1 MKPFTQHLSR
11 HIAALILFGMVSTHA
26 HAQSNDV
33 APKRMAFAF
42 QDVPVRAL
50 LQVLGETAGVN
61 IVANESVTGSMT
73 LNLKDATWQEAL
85 AAIVK
90 DKNLSVEQTNNTYF
104 VSGNSVS
111 LNDTS
116 YNDDYYGSSY
126 GSSEAIVLQYQKAES
141 VRKMI
146 LDSQKLLSAQGAVMA
161 DPLTNQLIIQDSPD
175 RVAQIRS
182 LIKRIDQP
190 ARQVLIEARIVEADD
205 SFSRSLGMKLGF
217 NDLSRT
223 GYQTV
228 PDPSNPGQTIK
239 IPTRTDGG
247 AVFGS
252 NSQNVQ
258 DLSGQTNSDRIG
270 QAASSANNMIN
281 FGASIASAA
290 VDPSSF
296 AVSLFRSGLSQF
308 INLEISALEVDGRGK
323 VISSPRVVTSN
334 NVKALIE
341 QGTEI
346 PYQQSTGLGTN
357 SVAFRKANLKLEVTP
372 QITPNGDVV
381 MDVDVTKDSIGSL
394 LTSAGYTINT
404 KHVQT
409 QVKIENGGT
418 LVIGGIYQEAS
429 SKSENKTPLLGDIP
443 LLGYLFKR
451 TDKSV
456 SKTELLIFLTPYV
469 LDAKGKP
476 MPNNNTRT
484 KNINRLLDPQ

>member
-1 MKPFTQHLSR
+1 
-11 HIAALILFGMVSTHA
+11 
-26 HAQSNDV
+26 
-33 APKRMAFAF
+33 
-42 QDVPVRAL
+42 
-50 LQVLGETAGVN
+50 
-61 IVANESVTGSMT
+61 
-73 LNLKDATWQEAL
+73 
-85 AAIVK
+85 
-90 DKNLSVEQTNNTYF
+90 
-104 VSGNSVS
+104 
-111 LNDTS
+111 
-116 YNDDYYGSSY
+116 
-126 GSSEAIVLQYQKAES
+126 
-141 VRKMI
+141 
-146 LDSQKLLSAQGAVMA
+146 
-161 DPLTNQLIIQDSPD
+161 
-175 RVAQIRS
+175 
-182 LIKRIDQP
+182 
-190 ARQVLIEARIVEADD
+190 
-205 SFSRSLGMKLGF
+205 MKLGF
-217 NDLSRT
+217 NDLTRT

-228 PDPSNPGQTIK
+228 PDPANPGQSIT

-247 AVFGS
+247 VVFGS

-258 DLSGQTNSDRIG
+258 DLSGQNNSNRIG
-270 QAASSANNMIN
+270 QTASTANNMIN

-323 VISSPRVVTSN
+323 VISSPRVVTRN
-334 NVKALIE
+334 NVKAIIE

-357 SVAFRKANLKLEVTP
+357 SVSFRKANLKLEVTP
-372 QITPNGDVV
+372 QIVNNSNVI
-381 MDVDVTKDSIGSL
+381 MDVDITKDSIGSL

-469 LDAKGKP
+469 LDGKGKP
-476 MPNNNTRT
+476 MPSNYTNKN
-484 KNINRLLDPQ
+484 NINRLLDPK

>member
-1 MKPFTQHLSR
+1 MNKNHATQRTRTNQLTQVGAHFAAWLLLMTSTPLLAQASDASIGLTLS
-11 HIAALILFGMVSTHA
+11 T
-26 HAQSNDV
+26 
-33 APKRMAFAF
+33 APTDKRMAFSF

-61 IVANESVTGSMT
+61 IVANESVTGTMT

-85 AAIVK
+85 AVIVK
-90 DKNLSVEQTNNTYF
+90 AKNLTVEKSNNTYF
-104 VSGNSVS
+104 VTGDSVMLS
-111 LNDTS
+111 EQG
-116 YNDDYYGSSY
+116 YDDGTNSY
-126 GSSEAIVLQYQKAES
+126 GMQSYGRVDTIVLQYQKAES

-146 LDSQKLLSAQGAVMA
+146 LESQRLLSPQGAVMA
-161 DPLTNQLIIQDSPD
+161 DPLSNQLIVQDTPD
-175 RVAQIRS
+175 RVAQIRG

-205 SFSRSLGMKLGF
+205 SFSRSLGMKLSF
-217 NDLSRT
+217 NDLTSS
-223 GYQTV
+223 GFQSV
-228 PDPSNPGQTIK
+228 PNPTNPSQNIQ
-239 IPTRTDGG
+239 IPTRSQGNNTY
-247 AVFGS
+247 FGS
-252 NSQNVQ
+252 NQS
-258 DLSGQTNSDRIG
+258 
-270 QAASSANNMIN
+270 
-281 FGASIASAA
+281 FGAAIASAA
-290 VDPSSF
+290 VDPASY
-296 AVSLFRSGLSQF
+296 AVSVFRSGLSQF
-308 INLEISALEVDGRGK
+308 INLEISALEVDGLGK

-346 PYQQSTGLGTN
+346 PYQESTSSGAT
-357 SVAFRKANLKLEVTP
+357 STSFRKANLKLEVTP

-381 MDVDVTKDSIGSL
+381 MDVDVAKDSIGSL
-394 LTSAGYTINT
+394 VTDAGYTINT

-409 QVKIENGGT
+409 QVKVENGGT

-429 SKSENKTPLLGDIP
+429 NNSENKVPLLGDIP

-476 MPNNNTRT
+476 TALPNLRSSES
-484 KNINRLLDPQ
+484 P

>member
-1 MKPFTQHLSR
+1 
-11 HIAALILFGMVSTHA
+11 
-26 HAQSNDV
+26 
-33 APKRMAFAF
+33 
-42 QDVPVRAL
+42 
-50 LQVLGETAGVN
+50 
-61 IVANESVTGSMT
+61 
-73 LNLKDATWQEAL
+73 
-85 AAIVK
+85 
-90 DKNLSVEQTNNTYF
+90 
-104 VSGNSVS
+104 
-111 LNDTS
+111 
-116 YNDDYYGSSY
+116 
-126 GSSEAIVLQYQKAES
+126 
-141 VRKMI
+141 
-146 LDSQKLLSAQGAVMA
+146 
-161 DPLTNQLIIQDSPD
+161 
-175 RVAQIRS
+175 
-182 LIKRIDQP
+182 
-190 ARQVLIEARIVEADD
+190 VLIEARIVEADD

-217 NDLSRT
+217 NDLTRT

-228 PDPSNPGQTIK
+228 PDPANPGQSIT

-247 AVFGS
+247 VVFGS

-258 DLSGQTNSDRIG
+258 DLSGQNNSNRIG
-270 QAASSANNMIN
+270 QTASTANNMIN

-323 VISSPRVVTSN
+323 VISSPRVVTRN
-334 NVKALIE
+334 NVKAIIE

-357 SVAFRKANLKLEVTP
+357 SVSFRKANLKLEVTP
-372 QITPNGDVV
+372 QIVNNSNVI
-381 MDVDVTKDSIGSL
+381 MDVDITKDSIGSL

-469 LDAKGKP
+469 LDGKGKP
-476 MPNNNTRT
+476 MPSNNTN
-484 KNINRLLDPQ
+484 KNNINRLLDPK